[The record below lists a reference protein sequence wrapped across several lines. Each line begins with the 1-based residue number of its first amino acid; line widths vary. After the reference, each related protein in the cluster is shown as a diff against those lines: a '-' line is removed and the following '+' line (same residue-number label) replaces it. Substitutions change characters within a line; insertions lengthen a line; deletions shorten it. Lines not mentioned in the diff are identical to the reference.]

1 MCGRFT
7 LSVDANSIQKEFPWL
22 KLPSQ
27 DITPRFNI
35 APSQPIA
42 VIPNDG
48 KKNLDFLSWGLIPHW
63 AKDPKIGNKMINAR
77 SETLAEKPSFRAALK
92 YRRCLILAD
101 GFYEWSKLPGDA
113 HKTPYYIYL
122 KSKGLFAFAGLWEEW
137 HSPDGSIIKST
148 TIITTIPNEK
158 LKSIHNRMPVIV
170 KPENYD
176 LWLAIEHKQYK
187 ELEHIFKA
195 IPDNE
200 IEFHAVSR
208 LVNSPAADS
217 ARVARSDVAD
227 VAHRSVLRVPRS
239 LVPGHGPAG

>member
-7 LSVDANSIQKEFPWL
+7 LSVDAKSIQKEFPWL
-22 KLPSQ
+22 NLPTQ

-48 KKNLDFLSWGLIPHW
+48 KKKLDHFTWGLIPHW

-77 SETLAEKPSFRAALK
+77 SETLAVKPSFRSALK
-92 YRRCLILAD
+92 HKRCLILAN
-101 GFYEWSKLPGDA
+101 GFYEWSKLPGDEQ
-113 HKTPYYIYL
+113 KTPHYIYM
-122 KSKGLFAFAGLWEEW
+122 KDKKVFAFAGLWEEW
-137 HSPDGSIIKST
+137 HSPDGSIIKSA
-148 TIITTIPNEK
+148 TIITTMPNEK
-158 LKSIHNRMPVIV
+158 LKLIHRRMPVIV
-170 KPENYD
+170 KPEYYD
-176 LWLAIEHKQYK
+176 LWLANEHKQYK

-208 LVNSPAADS
+208 LVNSPANDS
-217 ARVARSDVAD
+217 SQCIQKI
-227 VAHRSVLRVPRS
+227 
-239 LVPGHGPAG
+239 